1 MIFRNFDSVVIA
13 DFGLATNVNQKPF
26 LYTKCGTPGFVA
38 PEIINLKDDLLTYGS
53 VCDMYSLGII
63 FYILLTGQPAFKGKS
78 YNTIVRRNKEAI
90 IDFKTDKLKPASD
103 S

>member
-1 MIFRNFDSVVIA
+1 
-13 DFGLATNVNQKPF
+13 
-26 LYTKCGTPGFVA
+26 
-38 PEIINLKDDLLTYGS
+38 
-53 VCDMYSLGII
+53 MYSLGII